1 MSEEWL
7 NNFFHNQASFS
18 FSYHRDYY
26 LRQNVIRRLAQRNFF
41 LYAFILQ
48 RPALMGPNQIPKL
61 ASISNPSF
69 NIQHQQT
76 LLFTTARLHF
86 NAY

>member
-26 LRQNVIRRLAQRNFF
+26 LRQKCNKTVGPTEFFIVCFYSTKASFDGAESNTQTGFNF
-41 LYAFILQ
+41 Q
-48 RPALMGPNQIPKL
+48 
-61 ASISNPSF
+61 SI
-69 NIQHQQT
+69 I
-76 LLFTTARLHF
+76 
-86 NAY
+86 

>member
-26 LRQNVIRRLAQRNFF
+26 LRQKCNKTVGPTEFF